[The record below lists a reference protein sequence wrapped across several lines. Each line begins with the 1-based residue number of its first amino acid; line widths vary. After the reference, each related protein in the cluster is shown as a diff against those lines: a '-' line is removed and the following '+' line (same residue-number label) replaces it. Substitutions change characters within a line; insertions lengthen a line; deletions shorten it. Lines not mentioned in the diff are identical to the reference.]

1 MPLRRRRLP
10 RHRLP
15 AARPLGVQRQQL
27 QLFHLRAQ
35 RLPVHLRPQQGRGV
49 REGGGGHDGGF
60 GFSFFFS
67 SRCLLSLCS
76 VSFLPFSSVSF
87 YNSGAWLW
95 YGGEEIG
102 DISAGRA
109 GRAQER
115 GVEDGDV

>member
-35 RLPVHLRPQQGRGV
+35 RLPVHLRPKQGRGV

-60 GFSFFFS
+60 GSSFFSFALSPFP
-67 SRCLLSLCS
+67 LLRFLSPLFLRLFLQFQS
-76 VSFLPFSSVSF
+76 VV
-87 YNSGAWLW
+87 
-95 YGGEEIG
+95 GGWREEIG

-109 GRAQER
+109 GRARER